1 MYGLNI
7 TLSQSEIR
15 KHASQVKS
23 EMISEFLTFPLGEST
38 ENQIFHLMYKIQ
50 DYSIGVGKPGKEF
63 FSDSIKY
70 QSGVKSNNPNDMTP
84 RLFIGGEL
92 VKYDGSFEA
101 IFKEF
106 VRIHNSIDSLQILG
120 ALLYRNAFLLDHK
133 KENGKWRYYPPAEAI
148 EKIKE
153 KCSTFLTLPVEVF
166 LHYLELIAS
175 NEDVK
180 YNTLGYDINKG
191 FGRRNNLL
199 TYANVINVIL
209 QKHYLN
215 EEDFLL
221 SFMSFAG
228 RLTSPPSGLNPIT
241 NKKALDSFPQLTYSN

>member
-7 TLSQSEIR
+7 LLSQTEIR
-15 KHASQVKS
+15 NHAAIVKS
-23 EMISEFLTFPLGEST
+23 EMITEFLSFPLGAST
-38 ENQIFHLMYKIQ
+38 ENQIFQLMYSINGY
-50 DYSIGVGKPGKEF
+50 DIGVGKPGKEF
-63 FSDSIKY
+63 FSEKIKY
-70 QSGVKSNNPNDMTP
+70 QSGLKSNNPNDMTP
-84 RLFIGGEL
+84 RLFYCGNL
-92 VKYDGSFEA
+92 VQYDGSFEA

-106 VRIHNSIDSLQILG
+106 VRIHNSVNSLQILG
-120 ALLYRNAFLLDHK
+120 ALLYRNAFLLDHV
-133 KENGKWRYYPPAEAI
+133 KEQGNWRYNPPQEAI
-148 EKIKE
+148 DKIKE
-153 KCSTFLTLPVEVF
+153 NCTTFLSLPVEVF

-180 YNTLGYDINKG
+180 YKTLGYDVNLG

-209 QKHYLN
+209 QKHYLS

-241 NKKALDSFPQLTYSN
+241 NKKAKESFPQLIP